1 MGGMKRMGIEFEK
14 IAGEVIEEIRVK
26 KKEAETLIITQEKLA
41 EFIFSNQKDV
51 LTPYQMVVGKK
62 AKHRRLKLG
71 ELYDACEC
79 LQEDFIDIIV
89 EVRRRLRERP
99 PGDTM
104 GGTKPH
110 RVRKSKAADKNR
122 KQQSHAFGL

>member
-1 MGGMKRMGIEFEK
+1 MGIEFEK
-14 IAGEVIEEIRVK
+14 IAGQVIEEIRVK

-41 EFIFSNQKDV
+41 EFIFSNQRDV
-51 LTPYQMVVGKK
+51 LTPYQMVIGKK
-62 AKHRRLKLG
+62 SKHRRLKLG

-99 PGDTM
+99 PADTI
-104 GGTKPH
+104 GEAKLH
-110 RVRKSKAADKNR
+110 RVKKSKAGDKKR
-122 KQQSHAFGL
+122 EEESHAFGL